1 MDHVR
6 ELLVQAGRPDA
17 FAPYAERVRA
27 AHKPKRNLMKLL
39 DGKGW

>member
-6 ELLVQAGRPDA
+6 ELLGSAGRSEA
-17 FAPYAERVRA
+17 FASYAERVRV